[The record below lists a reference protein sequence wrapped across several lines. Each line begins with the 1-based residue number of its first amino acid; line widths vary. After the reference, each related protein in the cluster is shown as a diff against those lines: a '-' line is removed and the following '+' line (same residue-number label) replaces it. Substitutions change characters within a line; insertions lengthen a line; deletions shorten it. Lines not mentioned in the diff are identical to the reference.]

1 MKLPLA
7 NTFSMTTP
15 PNVYQLL
22 SSLYILVWTSRRL
35 SGVLGISQVEIE
47 GHLELGRQ
55 LLSKGQYADA
65 LSHYH
70 AAVEGDPENYLTYF
84 KRATVYL
91 ALGKSKPALED
102 LNEVIALKPDF
113 LAARHQ
119 RGSVLLKQGYLDEA
133 HIDFEWVL
141 RLDPHNAEAHRAY
154 TVIEPLKQDISLAQR
169 LMGEQNH
176 MGAIE
181 VLNRV
186 VQECPW
192 DVVLREM
199 RATCYENLGDIN
211 NAINDL
217 RPTTKMVSDNTVG
230 HMKLS
235 KLYYKLGDA
244 EESLNTI
251 RECLKLDPDHKDCF
265 AHYKKVKKL
274 VAQLKSIQDLVT
286 ESRFEDC
293 IEKAKAALRTEPD
306 VAPIVQT
313 VKGRMCHCHRK
324 AGNTA
329 EAITI
334 CTDAIRLFPEDV
346 RAHCDRAEAY
356 LAEEQYDDA
365 MQDFQK
371 AANLDEHSCGPEGV
385 RKAQRLQK
393 QAGRRDYY
401 KILGVKRTATKKEVL
416 KAYRKLAQKWHP
428 DNFQDEKKKEA
439 EKKFIDIASAKE
451 VLTDPEKRKRFDNG
465 EDPLDPESQQGQG
478 FNPFQH
484 GFHPFGGGGG
494 SGGSFTY
501 KFVFN

>member
-1 MKLPLA
+1 
-7 NTFSMTTP
+7 MTGSP
-15 PNVYQLL
+15 YVYKLL
-22 SSLYILVWTSRRL
+22 SSLYVLVWTSKRFN
-35 SGVLGISQVEIE
+35 GVAGTSQVEIE

-55 LLSKGQYADA
+55 LLAKGQYADA

-119 RGSVLLKQGYLDEA
+119 RGTVLLKQGHLDDA

-141 RLDPHNAEAHRAY
+141 RLDPHNADAHRGY
-154 TVIEPLKQDISLAQR
+154 TIVEPLKRDIALAQA
-169 LMGEQNH
+169 MISEHNH

-186 VQECPW
+186 IQECPW

-199 RATCYENLGDIN
+199 RATCYESLGDLN

-230 HMKLS
+230 FLKLS
-235 KLYYKLGDA
+235 KLHYKLGDA
-244 EESLNTI
+244 DESLNTI

-274 VAQLKSIQDLVT
+274 AAQLRSIQDLIG
-286 ESRFEDC
+286 ESKYKDC
-293 IEKAKAALRTEPD
+293 VEKAKAALRTEPD
-306 VAPIVQT
+306 VAPLVQT
-313 VKGRMCHCHRK
+313 VKGRMCHCYRK
-324 AGNTA
+324 AGDTA
-329 EAITI
+329 
-334 CTDAIRLFPEDV
+334 DAISTCSDVLRLFPEDV
-346 RAHCDRAEAY
+346 HALCDRAEAY
-356 LAEEQYDDA
+356 LADEQYDA
-365 MQDFQK
+365 ALQDFQR
-371 AANLDEHSCGPEGV
+371 AANIDEHSCGPEGV

-393 QAGRRDYY
+393 QAGKRDYY
-401 KILGVKRTATKKEVL
+401 KILGVKRTATKREIL
-416 KAYRKLAQKWHP
+416 KAYRKLAHKWHP
-428 DNFQDEKKKEA
+428 DNFQDSEKKDA
-439 EKKFIDIASAKE
+439 EKKFIDIAAAKE

-484 GFHPFGGGGG
+484 GFNPFGSG
-494 SGGSFTY
+494 SGGGFTY